1 MRKKLTEFLKDKKS
15 GKLLFIVGIVGIV
28 LIYLSTF
35 FSKESETTTQII
47 EQKVSFSATEYKEDL
62 EKQIKEMVL
71 AISGD
76 ANAIVTITLDTEM
89 TYVYADEKKQNNE
102 SGSNT
107 VTAWTEQT
115 YITVTDSEG
124 GERPL
129 VVTTY
134 MPRVRGVAIV
144 CNCKTA
150 KTEEKIQGAVMA
162 ALDITSRKI
171 FISDKEGE

>member
-1 MRKKLTEFLKDKKS
+1 MKQRLIELLKDKKS
-15 GKLLFIVGIVGIV
+15 GKLLFIVGMAGIV
-28 LIYLSTF
+28 LIYLSSL
-35 FSKESETTTQII
+35 FSQDNQKETQTIKQETNFSVSEYRADI
-47 EQKVSFSATEYKEDL
+47 ERQVKE
-62 EKQIKEMVL
+62 IVA

-76 ANAIVTITLDTEM
+76 TEAVVTVTLDTEI

-115 YITVTDSEG
+115 YITVTDSDG

-129 VVTTY
+129 VVTAY

-144 CNCKTA
+144 CRCKTA
-150 KTEEKIQGAVMA
+150 NIEESIQGAVMA

>member
-1 MRKKLTEFLKDKKS
+1 MKKWLAKFLKDKKS
-15 GKLLFIVGIVGIV
+15 GKALLILGTVGIV
-28 LIYLSTF
+28 LIYMSTLF
-35 FSKESETTTQII
+35 PKEKEKEATVNQQAT
-47 EQKVSFSATEYKEDL
+47 FSASEYREDI
-62 EKQIKEMVL
+62 ERQIKEIVA

-76 ANAIVTITLDTEM
+76 AEAVVTVTLDTEI

-107 VTAWTEQT
+107 TAAMTEQT
-115 YITVTDSEG
+115 YITVTDSDG
-124 GERPL
+124 GEKPL

-144 CNCKTA
+144 CHCNNA
-150 KTEEKIQGAVMA
+150 QTEESIQGAVMA

-171 FISDKEGE
+171 FISDKKGE